1 MRGCRNCS
9 TDYCLAFMM
18 QLMQARREPNTEAL
32 MTVPSATTTTILN
45 LIARSSG
52 CNLEDIVFNCR
63 GLTWNQVFLEVDRLS
78 RSGQVCLTQQRP
90 GYYIVTPSTARK
102 GLL

>member
-1 MRGCRNCS
+1 
-9 TDYCLAFMM
+9 
-18 QLMQARREPNTEAL
+18 

-45 LIARSSG
+45 VIARSPG

-78 RSGQVCLTQQRP
+78 RDGQVCLTQQRP
-90 GYYIVTPSTARK
+90 SYYIVTQPTARK

>member
-1 MRGCRNCS
+1 
-9 TDYCLAFMM
+9 
-18 QLMQARREPNTEAL
+18 

-78 RSGQVCLTQQRP
+78 RTGQVCLTQQRP
-90 GYYIVTPSTARK
+90 GSYIVTPPTARK
-102 GLL
+102 GL

>member
-1 MRGCRNCS
+1 
-9 TDYCLAFMM
+9 
-18 QLMQARREPNTEAL
+18 
-32 MTVPSATTTTILN
+32 MTVPSATTTAILN

-78 RSGQVCLTQQRP
+78 RNGQVCLIQHRP
-90 GYYIVTPSTARK
+90 GDYIVTPPTARK

>member
-1 MRGCRNCS
+1 
-9 TDYCLAFMM
+9 
-18 QLMQARREPNTEAL
+18 

-78 RSGQVCLTQQRP
+78 RDGQVCLTQQPP
-90 GYYIVTPSTARK
+90 GHYIVTQSTANEGR
-102 GLL
+102 L

>member
-1 MRGCRNCS
+1 MRGFRNGS
-9 TDYCLAFMM
+9 TDYCLALMM
-18 QLMQARREPNTEAL
+18 QLIRTQREPNTEAL

-45 LIARSSG
+45 LIARSPG

-78 RSGQVCLTQQRP
+78 RTGQVCLTQQRP
-90 GYYIVTPSTARK
+90 GYYIVAPPTARR
-102 GLL
+102 GL

>member
-9 TDYCLAFMM
+9 TGYCLAFMM

-45 LIARSSG
+45 VIARSPG
-52 CNLEDIVFNCR
+52 CNLEDIVSHCR
-63 GLTWNQVFLEVDRLS
+63 GLSWNQVFLEVDRLS

-90 GYYIVTPSTARK
+90 GYYIVTPPTARK